1 MLTFEA
7 QTINWSGTTSD
18 RSKFAII
25 FTDSQGND
33 LKLTLP
39 SIIASRAIDLMPA
52 TIAGAKGPVPLTF
65 AKDARNW
72 RVGSMDDKVVVVQFD
87 NDPPYALAPQDAKR
101 LSKALEDEAD
111 LVIRQ
116 LPPGRQ

>member
-7 QTINWSGTTSD
+7 QTIKWSGTESD
-18 RSKFAII
+18 RSKFSII

-39 SIIASRAIDLMPA
+39 STITSRAIDLMPA
-52 TIAGAKGPVPLTF
+52 TIAGAKGPAPLTF

-72 RVGSMDDKVVVVQFD
+72 TVGSTDDKAVFVQFG
-87 NDPPYALAPQDAKR
+87 NNPPLALAPQDAKR

-111 LVIRQ
+111 LVILQ
-116 LPPGRQ
+116 LPPGCQ